1 MVMSY
6 FGLMVVGIRC
16 KCCVVYCVVTFKQD
30 KFYTTTSLHFSL
42 FNTLCKTTLPELSTN
57 IHTPFTLYLKQP

>member
-16 KCCVVYCVVTFKQD
+16 KCCVVYCVVILNK
-30 KFYTTTSLHFSL
+30 TSFV
-42 FNTLCKTTLPELSTN
+42 
-57 IHTPFTLYLKQP
+57 Q